1 MIDIFRQ
8 PFLLFILGSN
18 VFLFSFLFAGD
29 STKQANSTSKKNDSN
44 KNNDSNK
51 KNSPKKHGRRSSTSG
66 NSAATATPVGS
77 ANKKTVLRQPSAPPK
92 QRATTGSANKKTVRQ
107 SSAPPKQRAATGSAN
122 KKTVR
127 QSSAPPKQRAT
138 TGSANKKTVRQSSA
152 PPKQRAA
159 TTVGSANKKNHVA
172 SAPSVFPNSAPPA
185 SFATPGCA
193 PTFTNSNISDS
204 TSKKKKNKKSSK
216 TSAPILPSALPVSSA
231 TSNVSNSSSKKKRR
245 RKKKTTKS
253 PALSSPEVEVE
264 GPPPP
269 PPPPRPELLSPGENM
284 EVSATVR
291 IGSTTYD
298 EFECEGDGDCLGHA
312 LMASNE
318 TSDSSH
324 LREYLAHHVLE
335 NTDDYNLLGFGD
347 ELIDLTTQGEW
358 CGHLMLQS
366 FSNAYGV
373 IIIVHHMNGDEPT
386 VFQPSAPFEANAT
399 GVAIEVLYN
408 GVHYVRLVAR
418 QPAEDESSDDEEEGS
433 EDDSFE
439 GEDGSD
445 DDDEDSSSDDDDDKD
460 GHFPTIEEESPSES
474 GSNSVDEQPGVAVEE
489 VSSDDKESSE
499 AEESED
505 DDSGDE
511 ENSGDEESEDDDSGD
526 EENSGDEESEDDDS
540 GDEENSGDERHL
552 GIDEVLSGSYAEQE
566 EAPPPMP
573 TPRAADNEPRRG
585 SPLEMLLSSARSAA
599 NRVIE
604 GFNASPS
611 SLLRRNLNQ
620 RFEDTAQNRRRS
632 TRDRKNI
639 TVFDPSS
646 TR

>member
-77 ANKKTVLRQPSAPPK
+77 ANKKTVLRQP
-92 QRATTGSANKKTVRQ
+92 
-107 SSAPPKQRAATGSAN
+107 
-122 KKTVR
+122 
-127 QSSAPPKQRAT
+127 SAPPKQRAT

-526 EENSGDEESEDDDS
+526 EENSGDE
-540 GDEENSGDERHL
+540 RHL